1 MKTVILELDKELESL
16 AALEDDLLKLSLRI
30 LNADGKFYPVDL
42 IANAVIKRSLALIS
56 GFCTLIRAKTFFCAA
71 PLVRLHLDSLLR
83 FSAIWLVKD
92 CHGLA
97 NDIWDGKHV
106 RKLKDKKG
114 NQMTD
119 QYLVDC
125 LAKENPWV
133 KSVYEA
139 TSGYIHLSKTHIY
152 NAHAPNS
159 KPNEWQVAI
168 GKEDEFIPDD
178 IRIESCLAMKAIT
191 KKIIWYLDGWQQTKS
206 GTHELSPKKL
216 KKNQP

>member
-1 MKTVILELDKELESL
+1 MQSELDKELESL
-16 AALEDDLLKLSLRI
+16 AAFEDELLNIWLEI
-30 LNADGKFYPVDL
+30 ANADGGKFYPVDL
-42 IANAVIKRSLALIS
+42 IANAVIKRSIALIA
-56 GFCTLIRAKTFFCAA
+56 GFCTLIRAKNFICAA

-97 NDIWDGKHV
+97 NDIWDGKQV

-114 NQMTD
+114 ERMTD

-125 LAKENPWV
+125 LAKESPWI

-139 TSGYIHLSKTHIY
+139 TSGYIHLSKAHIY
-152 NAHAPNS
+152 NAHKPNS
-159 KPNEWQVAI
+159 ESETWQITI

-178 IRIESCLAMKAIT
+178 IRIEGCQAMKAIT
-191 KKIIWYLDGWQQTKS
+191 EKLIWYLNGWQQTKN
-206 GTHELSPKKL
+206 GTHKLSRKR
-216 KKNQP
+216 